1 MARFMFD
8 KFFSFLGT
16 LGDSNELKSDTY
28 SPDDPRLS
36 ATALMYHVIHADGVL
51 RKVEAE
57 RLEEFVRAE
66 NNFDGSELR
75 AFLKAAEAA
84 CDEAVDLY
92 RFASTLMRNLEKDQ
106 RLHLI
111 ELLWELVYSDGERHE
126 LEDNVVWRISE
137 LLGIDSRERVAL
149 RQRVE
154 LRADSSGH

>member
-8 KFFSFLGT
+8 KFFSFLDT
-16 LGDSNELKSDTY
+16 LGDGGKSKVDAY

-51 RKVEAE
+51 RKVESE

-66 NNFDGSELR
+66 NEIDGNELR
-75 AFLKAAEAA
+75 KFLKAAEAA

-92 RFASTLMRNLEKDQ
+92 RFASSLMRNLDKEQ

-137 LLGIDSRERVAL
+137 LLGIDSRERVTL

-154 LRADSSGH
+154 SRADKSDN